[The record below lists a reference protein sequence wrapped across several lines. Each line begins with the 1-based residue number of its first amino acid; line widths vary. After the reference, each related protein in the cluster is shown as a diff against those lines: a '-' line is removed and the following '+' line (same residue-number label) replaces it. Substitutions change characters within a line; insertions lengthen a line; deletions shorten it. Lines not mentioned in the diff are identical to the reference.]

1 MDDVDDDEYDDDG
14 ENGKACERDED
25 SQRMIPQSTANS
37 PLIKRFQSFPTN
49 LEHLGHFGIFCNYE
63 RSILGIFCFLNDIF
77 WEQKAND
84 IRWMAS
90 AIFIEKNNISIK
102 HL

>member
-1 MDDVDDDEYDDDG
+1 MPSQSRYSKGSSQYLWYDNHLHLDDVDDDEYDDDG

-49 LEHLGHFGIFCNYE
+49 LEHLGHFGIFCAY
-63 RSILGIFCFLNDIF
+63 
-77 WEQKAND
+77 K
-84 IRWMAS
+84 
-90 AIFIEKNNISIK
+90 
-102 HL
+102 